1 MPNFKNF
8 KNLFKKNFKEL
19 TKDVSHLFEVELDKD
34 LLWNTY
40 LESFRPE
47 DNPIFRKRREF
58 DCSCCRRFIRNI
70 GNVVVIKDNQIKTI
84 WDFNAE
90 SETFQSVIDALD
102 KYVKS
107 HVVSDVYVSKLKK
120 IGTDKNFEQL
130 ANGQINTW
138 EHFYLELPQKF
149 YDNSNRSEGEIK
161 GEFRSTRDVFKG
173 SLDKISEDSLLT
185 VLELISQNSLYR
197 GEEWKGALTEFLKYK
212 KEYDKLKTTEEKENY
227 TWEQS
232 VKVGGAVGRIKN
244 HSMGTLL
251 VDISDGMD
259 LDKAVGKFEFI
270 VGDGYKRPNP
280 VYTEKM
286 LNEFKNKIIELGYLE
301 SLDRRFANLNDI
313 TVNNI
318 LFSNK
323 DSAKKIQDGLDV
335 FDEMKKGIPL
345 NPKKFN
351 KVAEIS
357 IDDFIANVLPIAQE
371 IEVFLEN
378 KHANNMVSLI
388 APEVRDS
395 KTMFKWDNNFSW
407 AYTGNITDSSM
418 KENVKNAGGKI
429 DGVLRFSIQWN
440 DNNIHD
446 RNDLDAH
453 CIEPSGNEIY
463 YGNKVNRYTTGQLDI
478 DITNPTKG
486 TPAVENITWTNKD
499 KMQEGVYKFL
509 VHNFANRGGKEGFKA
524 EIEFDGQIF
533 SFDYSKELRQSA
545 KVIVAEVTY
554 SKKNGFSI
562 KEKLPSNV
570 SNKEVWG
577 LKTNQFIPVSV
588 VMNSPNWW
596 DGQQGCGNK
605 HYFFMLKNCN
615 NLEKPN
621 SMFNEYLNQEL
632 NQYRK
637 VTEAL
642 ASKMA
647 VKDTPNQLSGIG
659 FSSTKRNELLVKV
672 KGNTERMLK
681 IKF

>member
-84 WDFNAE
+84 WDFDAK
-90 SETFQSVIDALD
+90 SETFQPVVDALD